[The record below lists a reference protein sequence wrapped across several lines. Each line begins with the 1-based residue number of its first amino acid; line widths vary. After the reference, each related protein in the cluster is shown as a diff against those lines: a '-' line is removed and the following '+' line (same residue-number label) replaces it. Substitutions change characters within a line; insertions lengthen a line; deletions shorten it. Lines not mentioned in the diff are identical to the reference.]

1 MNKTFKGNTQQIN
14 LFFEQNGLSSFINTK
29 VHDLEQFVFQR
40 NSSMRH
46 IQRNRGIVQ
55 FSL

>member
-29 VHDLEQFVFQR
+29 VHDLEKFVFQR
-40 NSSMRH
+40 NSSTSDTFKE
-46 IQRNRGIVQ
+46 IAV
-55 FSL
+55 